1 MTITVRNTFR
11 VLQIST
17 YFCPWFVAYRLTNNT
32 PAEHKTKARFSAKRV
47 HTNTMYR
54 MYSEEKGVCV

>member
-1 MTITVRNTFR
+1 MTITVRNTFG

-17 YFCPWFVAYRLTNNT
+17 YFRPCFVAYRLTNNM
-32 PAEHKTKARFSAKRV
+32 PAEHRTNAGFSAKRA